1 MTLFF
6 SLSLSK
12 TFKRNPRNS
21 RRRWWKRTR
30 LRIGFARRFF
40 RRLNKKQR
48 GTCDVDN
55 KQAETA
61 IRFIEIS
68 TGGPSTVLPFK
79 DAVLADSWLELA
91 FDLNQKIKKIKD
103 IEKSRGKT
111 IIRVSRK
118 NKKKKGIN
126 FERTE
131 LKSSFNRFNRSPSWT
146 RWAKERNIP
155 VPPQGFR
162 AITTRVM

>member
-55 KQAETA
+55 KQAET

-68 TGGPSTVLPFK
+68 TCGPSTVLPFK

-131 LKSSFNRFNRSPSWT
+131 LKSSFNRFNRFSPSWT